1 MKMTFYGS
9 FLIREV
15 EKPVEEITFSIQEF
29 LFSFLPHERKGVYD
43 VENTKREFFAFFGTL
58 KNRDVC
64 SRSTC

>member
-58 KNRDVC
+58 
-64 SRSTC
+64 